1 MKNPANGVTLPKPE
15 PVERHPLS
23 TEEALRLLAAIDP
36 YFKPL
41 IYIALTT
48 GLRWSELAG
57 LQLQDL
63 YLDGPDPHLTVNRG
77 LHATSN
83 GPTYEKPKSTA
94 GHRTLP
100 ITAVQVGVITAH
112 LDLSKHQRSGER
124 TDPVFLTKQGR
135 HLDYQNFTRRY
146 FKPALEEAGLR
157 GVRIHDLRRTTATE
171 LVSSNHDFKTIMT
184 LMGHSDIRLT
194 LSTYVSTASE
204 QKRIAIERLVGRLDS
219 EAVLVLNAKR

>member
-23 TEEALRLLAAIDP
+23 PEEASLLLAAIDP

-57 LQLQDL
+57 LQLEDL
-63 YLDGPDPHLTVNRG
+63 DLDGPEPHLTVNRG
-77 LHATSN
+77 LHVSSI

-100 ITAVQVGVITAH
+100 LAPAQVAIIQAH
-112 LDLSKHQRSGER
+112 LAVSGEYR
-124 TDPVFLTKQGR
+124 TGQKTDPVFMTKKGR
-135 HLDYQNFTRRY
+135 RLEYQNFVRR
-146 FKPALEEAGLR
+146 FFNPAARAAGLTR
-157 GVRIHDLRRTTATE
+157 TRIHDLRRTTATV
-171 LVSSNHDFKTIMT
+171 LVASSQDLKTIQT
-184 LMGHSDIRLT
+184 VMGHSDIRLT
-194 LSTYVSTASE
+194 LGVYALTTDERSRTAINSLVSKLCSASF
-204 QKRIAIERLVGRLDS
+204 LT
-219 EAVLVLNAKR
+219 N